1 MNPPPINNLPRTLL
15 APRSFLR
22 PIMIGEGLT
31 EQQYEKFEQKR
42 GYKTQCGKV
51 LSVLL
56 GASLNTIRCGWG
68 KTLDFETM
76 PEQHRY
82 TLRYIESAGISVRY
96 AIQIRSGAYKPKSLS
111 PQKFLTYVLGLDKL
125 STSERETRLSEYRF
139 FYECARA
146 LAAATGMEYETVLG
160 WGNDIRFHKMPSE
173 HERTLWYASEAIK
186 VSINQAAKQLVAA

>member
-1 MNPPPINNLPRTLL
+1 MNSPPINNLPRIQR
-15 APRSFLR
+15 APRDFLR
-22 PIMIGEGLT
+22 PIMIGEDLL
-31 EQQYEKFEQKR
+31 EEQYEKFEQER

-82 TLRYIESAGISVRY
+82 TLGYIENAGISVRC

-111 PQKFLTYVLGLDKL
+111 AQKFLTYVLGLDKL
-125 STSERETRLSEYRF
+125 NTSQRETRLSEYRF

-146 LAAATGMEYETVLG
+146 LSAATGMEYETVLG
-160 WGNDIRFHKMPSE
+160 WGSDIRFQKMPQE

-186 VSINQAAKQLVAA
+186 VSISQASKQLIAA

>member
-1 MNPPPINNLPRTLL
+1 MNSPPINSLPRTLI
-15 APRSFLR
+15 APRDFLR
-22 PIMIGEGLT
+22 PIMIGEGLS
-31 EQQYEKFEQKR
+31 EEQYEKFEQER

-82 TLRYIESAGISVRY
+82 TLGYIENAGISVRC
-96 AIQIRSGAYKPKSLS
+96 AIQIRSGAYRPKSLS
-111 PQKFLTYVLGLDKL
+111 TQKFLAYALGLDNL
-125 STSERETRLSEYRF
+125 STSERDARLSRNGF
-139 FYECARA
+139 IYECARA
-146 LAAATGMEYETVLG
+146 LSSATGMEYETVLG

-173 HERTLWYASEAIK
+173 HERTLYYA
-186 VSINQAAKQLVAA
+186 QAAMKVLNQTTQQLIAA